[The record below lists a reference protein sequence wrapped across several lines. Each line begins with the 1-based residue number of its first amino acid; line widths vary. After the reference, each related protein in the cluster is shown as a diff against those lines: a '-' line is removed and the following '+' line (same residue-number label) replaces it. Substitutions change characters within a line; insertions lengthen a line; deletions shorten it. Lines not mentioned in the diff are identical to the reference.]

1 MWTRRDFALL
11 ATAAIATFGIT
22 VAAFWP
28 RLANAVDNQPPATT
42 DVKVPTL
49 NLEGASVSAALD
61 SAHARTVILTV
72 RNLTDSAAT
81 AQFAAE
87 ANVVQPVSIMSRG
100 IPAGQAVW
108 TNDYAVNLQPGETK
122 AISVELPE
130 SAFVQQP
137 PTPAPNSAQAQQTPM
152 QMGMRPGRSYIT
164 LSTKGAPRA
173 QSIQALSLPAKPEPT
188 AVAKGHS

>member
-11 ATAAIATFGIT
+11 ATAALATFGIT

-28 RLANAVDNQPPATT
+28 RIANAVDDSPPATT

-87 ANVVQPVSIMSRG
+87 ANVVQPVSI
-100 IPAGQAVW
+100 
-108 TNDYAVNLQPGETK
+108 
-122 AISVELPE
+122 VE
-130 SAFVQQP
+130 QP
-137 PTPAPNSAQAQQTPM
+137 PTPALNSAQAQQTPM
-152 QMGMRPGRSYIT
+152 QMAMRPGRSYLT
-164 LSTKGAPRA
+164 LSTKATPQP
-173 QSIQALSLPAKPEPT
+173 QSIQALSLPAKPEAT
-188 AVAKGHS
+188 AVAQGHS